1 MYKLRKHPHIVGV
14 RAFWEDAHNYYIVQ
28 DIMEGGE
35 LFNAIVSHGSFS
47 EAQAQKTILTL
58 LFTLDYCHER
68 GIVHRDL
75 KPENILL
82 AEKDNLESI
91 RIADFGLAHQ
101 FEFAGQL
108 RSYCGTPGY
117 MAPEIISKNLYGPA
131 VDMWSLGV
139 IAYIL

>member
-82 AEKDNLESI
+82 AEKDNSESI
-91 RIADFGLAHQ
+91 PLADFGLAHQ
-101 FEFAGQL
+101 FEIACQL